1 MKKKLLINIVAAYIF
16 FKTRKMRGIVSGFLL
31 MGGDKTKMVAR
42 IKELHRNNDGSYKS
56 SNSIITFQAPYG
68 FFRIQHKHGYVMVS
82 YHHGER
88 MMWCYYLS
96 ESVEVLPHELI
107 DFMDEAEE
115 RLYPEKKPKP
125 NESFWDNPYS

>member
-56 SNSIITFQAPYG
+56 SKKDLTYLLTSHLIIT
-68 FFRIQHKHGYVMVS
+68 K
-82 YHHGER
+82 
-88 MMWCYYLS
+88 
-96 ESVEVLPHELI
+96 
-107 DFMDEAEE
+107 
-115 RLYPEKKPKP
+115 
-125 NESFWDNPYS
+125 N